1 MPIEVIL
8 PVADEIAGQGS
19 NAPAHVWRTLPN
31 KPVIGLIDNA
41 KTGAAEL
48 LDAIGR
54 TLVRRGVAASYFVW
68 QKATASYSISND
80 ERAAML
86 ARAHVIVSGVGD

>member
-8 PVADEIAGQGS
+8 PVPDQRPASTSGT
-19 NAPAHVWRTLPN
+19 PAHTWRPLPPN
-31 KPVIGLIDNA
+31 PVVGLVDNS
-41 KTGAAEL
+41 KTGAATL
-48 LDAIGR
+48 LDAVGR
-54 TLVRRGVAASYFVW
+54 MLVRRGVAGSYFVW
-68 QKATASYSISND
+68 QKATASFSLTND